1 MNLRTIAE
9 EDLAVS
15 MESEESFRWSIV
27 LTDPDGHSNT
37 EEEPLYGTIND
48 VSGLIDPETGQFVS
62 GRIVAMAIR
71 ISSLDDL
78 GFGIPEGESNSN
90 KKPWFVVF
98 KDITGSSHVMKVS
111 RGDPDLTLGIVNLYL
126 EVYKRV
132 S

>member
-1 MNLRTIAE
+1 MSLREIAE
-9 EDLAVS
+9 ADLATV

-27 LTDPDGHSNT
+27 LTDPEGNT
-37 EEEPLYGTIND
+37 NGETPLYGTIND

-62 GRIVAMAIR
+62 GRIVTMGVR
-71 ISSLDDL
+71 ISSLATL
-78 GFGIPEGESNSN
+78 GLGIPEGESSSN
-90 KKPWFVVF
+90 KKPWVVVF
-98 KDITGSSHVMKVS
+98 KDIAGSSHVMKVS